1 MKYSWKVE
9 FVCVII
15 GIMLLAV
22 ACRKAEEN
30 KPVEKLFDE
39 KTSADLVFFYRK
51 DSTYEQRTY
60 FHENVLN
67 KQLSGNRG
75 YWPRDGVK
83 LTYAVDNKGY
93 EGSAI
98 NFESSATPEQ
108 RDEVKRVIS
117 ESPIVLRVYEN
128 RVPET
133 ITDLP

>member
-1 MKYSWKVE
+1 MMVKVL
-9 FVCVII
+9 C
-15 GIMLLAV
+15 LLLGAV
-22 ACRKAEEN
+22 VVMTGCGSPRQEA
-30 KPVEKLFDE
+30 PVEKLFDE
-39 KTSADLVFFYRK
+39 KTSADLVFFYKK

-75 YWPRDGVK
+75 YWQRDGVK
-83 LTYAVDNKGY
+83 VTYAVDNKGY

-108 RDEVKRVIS
+108 RAEVKEVIS

-128 RVPET
+128 RVPGE